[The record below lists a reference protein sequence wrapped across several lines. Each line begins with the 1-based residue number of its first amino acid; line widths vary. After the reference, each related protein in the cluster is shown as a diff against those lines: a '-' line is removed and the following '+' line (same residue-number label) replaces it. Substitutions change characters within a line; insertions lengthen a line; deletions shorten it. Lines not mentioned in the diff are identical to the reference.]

1 MADESNSDVKE
12 FGICSSFQA
21 EALDEFHADNFQKPW
36 PGANVIEESV
46 EENIFEV
53 VMRKQKSFDGSL
65 VGGQ

>member
-1 MADESNSDVKE
+1 MR
-12 FGICSSFQA
+12 
-21 EALDEFHADNFQKPW
+21 FHADNFQKLS